1 MTSQERA
8 ALIADLRKWG
18 AYQDTPMPWQAQQAC
33 IRAADALE
41 GKTMTDSP
49 IIYSQD
55 AACREAVDWLEM
67 ESLIWR
73 TEGKSGNA
81 AMALNVA
88 RLIERMMA
96 DEVLAGA
103 GTLK

>member
-1 MTSQERA
+1 
-8 ALIADLRKWG
+8 
-18 AYQDTPMPWQAQQAC
+18 
-33 IRAADALE
+33 
-41 GKTMTDSP
+41 MTDHDP
-49 IIYSQD
+49 ALVYSQD
-55 AACREAVDWLEM
+55 AACREAVDWLQM
-67 ESLIWR
+67 EALIFK